1 MFIVEGLRI
10 YETLASAEWFIAFR
24 AVTHRKVGPCHPSRG
39 LIMTHT
45 PGLAFANRLKSIC
58 QRGHYSRL
66 ARREYLSSP
75 VAAKYKWRKASRG
88 ILFSV
93 FADRAV
99 VAETACRS
107 SMTSLRE
114 HLFSN
119 GAFQMF
125 ESFNFSL
132 RLFPSITLLFFQLS
146 LLTFLKRLTQ
156 SEFSLFFRDVIF

>member
-1 MFIVEGLRI
+1 M
-10 YETLASAEWFIAFR
+10 
-24 AVTHRKVGPCHPSRG
+24 GPCHPSRG

-107 SMTSLRE
+107 SMTSLRK
-114 HLFSN
+114 LLLSN
-119 GAFQMF
+119 DAFRSQMF
-125 ESFNFSL
+125 KSLNFSL
-132 RLFPSITLLFFQLS
+132 RLFPSITLLFLQLS
-146 LLTFLKRLTQ
+146 LPTFRAQ